1 MLSNANSDG
10 MLTAPSQRT
19 LSDHVADQL
28 RQAILA
34 GQLKPNER
42 LVEQEI
48 AERMQTSRGPVRDGI
63 KTLETEGL
71 IVRQPHR
78 GAFVSQLHLEDFL
91 EIYTLREALETLAIQ
106 WVIQKAND
114 QQLDTLSGIVNT
126 MQNMAQHDYGQVE
139 ATDLD
144 LDFHHTLV
152 KISGHTRVLNA
163 WESMNGQIRLVVL
176 KHRLTH
182 PDDLRVRSVSWHAQI
197 VAALRERDAG
207 KAIGEL
213 HIHMAASYEWVDAMF
228 IAERQA
234 KANLQPQSPP

>member
-1 MLSNANSDG
+1 MFTNGNSDG
-10 MLTAPSQRT
+10 VLTAPSQRT
-19 LSDHVADQL
+19 LSDYVADQL

-63 KTLETEGL
+63 KTLEAEGL
-71 IVRQPHR
+71 IVRQSHR

-106 WVIQKAND
+106 WAIQNATD
-114 QQLDTLSGIVNT
+114 QQLNLLTGIVDN
-126 MQNMAQHDYGQVE
+126 MQSMAQHAYNQVD

-144 LDFHHTLV
+144 LDFHHALCQ
-152 KISGHTRVLNA
+152 ISGHTRVLNV
-163 WESMNGQIRLVVL
+163 WEAMSGQIRLVVL

-182 PDDLRVRSVSWHAQI
+182 PDDLRVRSVSWHGQI
-197 VAALRERDAG
+197 VAALRARDAE
-207 KAIGEL
+207 KAVGEL
-213 HIHMAASYEWVDAMF
+213 RVHMAASYEWVDTL
-228 IAERQA
+228 IKAERQA
-234 KANLQPQSPP
+234 KAGPQP

>member
-1 MLSNANSDG
+1 MSPNDISDG
-10 MLTAPSQRT
+10 LLTAPTQRT
-19 LSDHVADQL
+19 LSDYVAEQL

-63 KTLETEGL
+63 KTLEAEGL
-71 IVRQPHR
+71 IVRQAHR
-78 GAFVSQLHLEDFL
+78 GAFVSQLHLGDFL

-106 WVIQKAND
+106 WVIQKATD
-114 QQLDTLSGIVNT
+114 EQLDILSGIVHK
-126 MQNMAQHDYGQVE
+126 MESMAQHDYSQVD

-144 LDFHHTLV
+144 LDFHHTLCQ
-152 KISGHTRVLNA
+152 ISGHTRVLNA
-163 WESMNGQIRLVVL
+163 WESMSGQIRLVVL

-197 VAALRERDAG
+197 VAALRERDTE
-207 KAIGEL
+207 KAVREL
-213 HIHMAASYEWVDAMF
+213 RVHMAASYEWVDAMF
-228 IAERQA
+228 QAERQN
-234 KANLQPQSPP
+234 KANPQL